1 MKGSEVIVEL
11 EDVYSKIFGEQQS
24 SEEVIDRAEIDDLLK
39 YLPPEEFIELID
51 EYLLEYKRL
60 MKEIT
65 LNLLHRDVKLLR
77 NNFHSLRGQTGTFR
91 APLISEFLYVLEL
104 LAKDGEIEK
113 IEESIKPMNKVMEN
127 FLVAL
132 KELREDYSKI

>member
-11 EDVYSKIFGEQQS
+11 KGIYSKIFGDQQS
-24 SEEVIDRAEIDDLLK
+24 SKEVIDRAEIDDLLE

-60 MKEIT
+60 MKEINH
-65 LNLLHRDVKLLR
+65 NLLHKDAELLR
-77 NNFHSLRGQTGTFR
+77 KDLHSLRGQTGNFR

-113 IEESIKPMNKVMEN
+113 IQKSIEPMKKVMEK

-132 KELREDYSKI
+132 KKIREDYSKI

>member
-11 EDVYSKIFGEQQS
+11 EGIYSKIFGDQQS
-24 SEEVIDRAEIDDLLK
+24 SKEVIDRAEIDDLLE

-60 MKEIT
+60 MKEIN
-65 LNLLHRDVKLLR
+65 LNLLRKDAELLR
-77 NNFHSLRGQTGTFR
+77 KDFHSLRGQTGNFR

-113 IEESIKPMNKVMEN
+113 IQKSIEPMKKVMEK

-132 KELREDYSKI
+132 KKIREDYSKL